1 MNMGQK
7 ASAKNITRSDP
18 LSDGIGSTG
27 TRRTTGP
34 VSENQFLDLDGVWMD
49 DQMPNEAEA
58 KTMTPLQ
65 RRFNMFVGGIIIA
78 NVFVIAIETDYGY
91 DSPKGSKDMKPFWV
105 FVDSMFILAFM
116 IEIFVR
122 VHWERWAWP
131 RSGWNWFDLL
141 IVVLAIVDIWIL
153 GFLSDNSRSLQVMSV
168 FRIVRLFRLIRL
180 VKLVR
185 LLQGLYII
193 LLAMWHAMQTMSFLL
208 AIMAFGLLIY
218 SIFAVNL
225 IGRNPA
231 LSGIRIAG
239 TDTVYD
245 RFGTLFR
252 AMYSLFELMT
262 LEGWES
268 VARPIVEEEPWLFI
282 FIVSYIMIFT
292 FGMLNMIVATVIEK
306 TLYYTRVMSDTQ
318 MAEERQRMQQEL
330 LHIRSVFDEGGK
342 ERSGKMTFE
351 EFEAAMKAHPPI
363 REIFDNMGISILDA
377 RELYSVLDWD
387 ESGDLT
393 IKEFLSGI
401 NKLQNGVCSP
411 WDALATHA
419 IVRNNRNKIAE
430 LHADFAHFDEES
442 SQWHTQM
449 QKRFGEQK
457 EVMKD
462 ILGRLETSPARR
474 SLT

>member
-1 MNMGQK
+1 MGQK
-7 ASAKNITRSDP
+7 ASAKNITKSDP
-18 LSDGIGSTG
+18 LSEGISSAERRRQG
-27 TRRTTGP
+27 TSGAL
-34 VSENQFLDLDGVWMD
+34 SENQFLDLDGVWMD
-49 DQMPNEAEA
+49 DQTPNEVEA

-65 RRFNMFVGGIIIA
+65 RRFNMFVGGIIIL

-91 DSPKGSKDMKPFWV
+91 DSPTGNKDLKAFWV
-105 FVDSMFILAFM
+105 LIDSLFILAFT

-122 VHWERWAWP
+122 MYWERWAWP
-131 RSGWNWFDLL
+131 RSAWNWFDVL
-141 IVVLAIVDIWIL
+141 IVVLAIVDIWV
-153 GFLSDNSRSLQVMSV
+153 LSFIAEGSRSLQVMSV

-208 AIMAFGLLIY
+208 AIMAFGLVIY

-231 LSGIRIAG
+231 LSGIRIG

-306 TLYYTRVMSDTQ
+306 TLYYTRIMSDTQ

-330 LHIRSVFDEGGK
+330 LRIRSVFDEGGK
-342 ERSGKMTFE
+342 ERAGRMTFE
-351 EFEAAMKAHPPI
+351 EFETAMKAHPTI
-363 REIFDNMGISILDA
+363 REIFDNMGISLLDA

-442 SQWHTQM
+442 SQWHSQM
-449 QKRFGEQK
+449 QFRFREQSQA
-457 EVMKD
+457 MKD
-462 ILGRLETSPARR
+462 ILGRLEAKAAT
-474 SLT
+474 

>member
-1 MNMGQK
+1 M
-7 ASAKNITRSDP
+7 
-18 LSDGIGSTG
+18 DGLDDFDDLQVNEEKPM
-27 TRRTTGP
+27 TTF
-34 VSENQFLDLDGVWMD
+34 E
-49 DQMPNEAEA
+49 
-58 KTMTPLQ
+58 
-65 RRFNMFVGGIIIA
+65 RRFNLFIGFLIIL
-78 NVFVIAIETDYGY
+78 NVIVIALETDYGY
-91 DSPKGSKDMKPFWV
+91 DEADAGMDSKVGWIV
-105 FVDSMFILAFM
+105 VDSLFILAFV
-116 IEIFVR
+116 IEIGLRMF
-122 VHWERWAWP
+122 WERWKWP

-141 IVVLAIVDIWIL
+141 IIVLAIVDIWIL
-153 GFLSDNSRSLQVMSV
+153 SWVTESSGGLQVMSV
-168 FRIVRLFRLIRL
+168 FRIIRLIRLVRL

-185 LLQGLYII
+185 LLRGLYII

-231 LSGIRIAG
+231 LSEIRIQG

-268 VARPIVEEEPWLFI
+268 VARPIVEEEPWLFV

-306 TLYYTRVMSDTQ
+306 TLYYTRIMSDTQ
-318 MAEERQRMQQEL
+318 MAEERQNMQQEL
-330 LHIRSVFDEGGK
+330 LRIRTMFDEGGK
-342 ERSGKMTFE
+342 ERAGKMTFE
-351 EFEAAMKAHPPI
+351 EFESAMRQHDSI

-393 IKEFLSGI
+393 IKEFMSGI
-401 NKLQNGVCSP
+401 NKLQNGVCTP

-430 LHADFAHFDEES
+430 LHADFAHCDEES

-449 QKRFGEQK
+449 QKRFGEQSQ
-457 EVMKD
+457 VMKD
-462 ILGRLETSPARR
+462 IVGRLEALPSKR
-474 SLT
+474 SLS